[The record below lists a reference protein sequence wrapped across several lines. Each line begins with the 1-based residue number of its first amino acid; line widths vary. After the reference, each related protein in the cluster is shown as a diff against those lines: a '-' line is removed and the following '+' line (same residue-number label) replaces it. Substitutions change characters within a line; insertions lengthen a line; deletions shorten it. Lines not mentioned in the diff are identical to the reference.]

1 MPAPE
6 RPAGPG
12 FRGGW
17 HFPRLVTSMNNA
29 WSLVMNTHSNRASRR
44 FFAPAV
50 ASAALAAA
58 MMVAPG
64 VSDSSALGS
73 LQQQPR
79 SQARSP
85 SLSQKVPNFSLEETP
100 LEDALNFLQ
109 NLTGISFFV
118 DWQRL
123 EMAGVDRGTPISL
136 QLKGTSARKT
146 LNLVLDSASPLEPLT
161 FYVDGG
167 VIHITTLEHADSE
180 MIVRVYDVRD
190 LLVVIPDFVG
200 PGLGG
205 GGGGGG
211 SFGGGGGSGGLGG
224 GGGGL
229 GGGGGGGGLG
239 GGGGGYGGGSGGGGM
254 AGGSGGGGGSG
265 IGGGGGT
272 GGGGAGGA
280 GGSSDLGNAE
290 ERAEELIEL
299 ITEVIRPDVW
309 QANGGT
315 ATIRYFNGNLVVN
328 APRSVHEM
336 L

>member
-1 MPAPE
+1 
-6 RPAGPG
+6 
-12 FRGGW
+12 
-17 HFPRLVTSMNNA
+17 
-29 WSLVMNTHSNRASRR
+29 MNTHSNRGSRR
-44 FFAPAV
+44 ILAPA
-50 ASAALAAA
+50 AACAALAAA
-58 MMVAPG
+58 LVVAPG
-64 VSDSSALGS
+64 VTDSSALAS

-100 LEDALNFLQ
+100 LEDAINFLQ
-109 NLTGISFFV
+109 NLTGVSFFV

-123 EMAGVDRGTPISL
+123 EMAGVDRGTPITL

-146 LNLVLDSASPLEPLT
+146 LNLVLDSASPMEPLT

-190 LLVVIPDFVG
+190 LLVVVPDFVG

-205 GGGGGG
+205 GAGGGGG
-211 SFGGGGGSGGLGG
+211 GGGNFGGGG

-239 GGGGGYGGGSGGGGM
+239 GGGSGYGGGGGGGGGGM
-254 AGGSGGGGGSG
+254 AGGGGGLGGGS
-265 IGGGGGT
+265 GGGGGT
-272 GGGGAGGA
+272 GGGGGGT
-280 GGSSDLGNAE
+280 GSNLGNAE

-309 QANGGT
+309 QVNGGT

-328 APRSVHEM
+328 APRSVHE
-336 L
+336 LL